1 MGQSHS
7 RREVTHRVVVVNASE
22 DPGAVTVVVSTA
34 VEFVTRL
41 YVSAHVEKGDFE
53 QLPEHGG
60 DLVPDGSRELLFRYF
75 GADFSLGMSLVSFAV
90 AHGWDTVAD
99 LLRGV
104 EALDGDELASA
115 MLASTTLEP
124 QDQQA
129 TRKLVAA
136 ALTDPEQRA
145 MAARKVARRNAFRR
159 EDVAHV
165 LEDPS
170 RAHRELT
177 GLLRESADAFRT
189 EAAVRTSLVRRAEQ
203 IRDHVAAHGREH
215 SLLELTGG
223 WTLRSEAQ
231 PIVLAPTESLG
242 PLVITR
248 LLPDQQILVAFG
260 PARRRERE
268 LTIPELATVARA
280 LSSEQRIAIL
290 RHVAHE
296 PASGQTLARALQ
308 LTQATVHYH
317 TALLRSS
324 GLITSTRDTHSVL
337 HAVDGEHLRRAL
349 GLLADTV
356 LSDTPST
363 LEQPL

>member
-1 MGQSHS
+1 MVAVS
-7 RREVTHRVVVVNASE
+7 ASE
-22 DPGAVTVVVSTA
+22 DPGAVIVLGSTA
-34 VEFVTRL
+34 VELVTRL
-41 YVSAHVEKGDFE
+41 YVSAHVEQGDFE
-53 QLPEHGG
+53 QLPQHGD
-60 DLVPDGSRELLFRYF
+60 DLVSDGSRELLLRYF

-90 AHGWDTVAD
+90 AHHWNTTAD
-99 LLRGV
+99 LVEGV
-104 EALDGDELASA
+104 EALDGDELVTA

-124 QDQQA
+124 KDQQA

-136 ALTDPEQRA
+136 ALADPEQRVA
-145 MAARKVARRNAFRR
+145 AARAVARRNAFRR
-159 EDVAHV
+159 EDVDHV

-177 GLLRESADAFRT
+177 ALLRESAGAFRT
-189 EAAVRTSLVRRAEQ
+189 EPAVRESLARRAED
-203 IRDHVAAHGREH
+203 IRAHIASNGRER

-223 WTLRSEAQ
+223 WTLRSETQ

-260 PARRRERE
+260 PARHRERE
-268 LTIPELATVARA
+268 LSVPDLAAVARA
-280 LSSEQRIAIL
+280 LGSEQRIAIL
-290 RHVAHE
+290 RHVAQE

-337 HAVDGEHLRRAL
+337 HAVDGDYLRRAL

-356 LSDTPST
+356 LRDSDRLADKART
-363 LEQPL
+363 